1 MTLKIKVKKVQV
13 NRYDTRKNSLDLTF
27 IYLEG
32 DKQYSVKKDFNINE
46 NSMLFVKNLLQEIKK
61 SAKVKYNLD
70 NDESFDNIVNVI
82 FDEVE
87 DGDTE
92 EKLMTVIDRLKEKA
106 KGFKKIRSA
115 DNYLDKHYEINN
127 LVIDIK

>member
-13 NRYDTRKNSLDLTF
+13 NKYDTRKNSLDLTF

>member
-1 MTLKIKVKKVQV
+1 MSLKIKIKRVQV
-13 NRYDTRKNSLDLTF
+13 NKFDFRNNSLELVF
-27 IYLEG
+27 LYLEG
-32 DKQYSVKKDFNINE
+32 DKQYTVKKTFGANE
-46 NSMLFVKNLLQEIKK
+46 NSMLFVKNLMQEIKK

-70 NDESFDNIVNVI
+70 NDESFDNIVNVL

-87 DGDTE
+87 DGETE
-92 EKLMTVIDRLKEKA
+92 EKLISVMDKLKDKV

-127 LVIDIK
+127 LVIDIR